1 MAINVKRPQQT
12 VEFIED
18 ATLAQAHEDAVAELQ
33 RLVRDDHKAER
44 FVDPERKAAAER
56 VKAVEAEAEKSILVF
71 TLQAVGRKRYNELVA
86 EHPAREGND
95 ADQAVGVNQD
105 TFFDA
110 LIGECILRV
119 NRKHDNSVE
128 DFDPRKE
135 WSALADEMTDGQYA
149 EFVTAAQE
157 LNRGMVRAPFPSRLA
172 SAIRESD
179 EISS

>member
-44 FVDPERKAAAER
+44 LVDPERKAAADR
-56 VKAVEAEAEKSILVF
+56 VQEVEAAAEKSVLVF
-71 TLQAVGRKRYNELVA
+71 TLQALGRKRYNELVA
-86 EHPAREGND
+86 EHLPREGVEKD
-95 ADQAVGVNQD
+95 KLLGVNEA

-110 LIGECILRV
+110 LISECILRV

-128 DFDPRKE
+128 DFDPAAE
-135 WSALADEMTDGQYA
+135 WEILADVMTDGQYA
-149 EFVTAAQE
+149 EFVGAAQE

-179 EISS
+179 EISN